1 MSFIGA
7 GSGVFMNIRHALPRP
22 AFHSAASAPSR
33 EAFRRFPA
41 GKTALAAA
49 SALLLLAA
57 PSTAPAFSAAADNI
71 GGYSTQVLSQILRV
85 WRQPE
90 GARGTAVMEL
100 RIDPS
105 GHVTD
110 CAILQASASPG
121 ADASVCTAAHNA
133 APYPFPPFN
142 AEARVSLAMAYGPGD
157 GSASNAPAPSY
168 AEMLRQSIAPHIIMP
183 HGLSGSWTTVVQ
195 LDVWA
200 DGTMRDCRISRPSG
214 NADVDAA
221 VMAAVR
227 TPGVIP
233 VPPEHAE
240 QRVTLSFTLSASR

>member
-1 MSFIGA
+1 
-7 GSGVFMNIRHALPRP
+7 
-22 AFHSAASAPSR
+22 
-33 EAFRRFPA
+33 
-41 GKTALAAA
+41 
-49 SALLLLAA
+49 
-57 PSTAPAFSAAADNI
+57 
-71 GGYSTQVLSQILRV
+71 
-85 WRQPE
+85 
-90 GARGTAVMEL
+90 MEL